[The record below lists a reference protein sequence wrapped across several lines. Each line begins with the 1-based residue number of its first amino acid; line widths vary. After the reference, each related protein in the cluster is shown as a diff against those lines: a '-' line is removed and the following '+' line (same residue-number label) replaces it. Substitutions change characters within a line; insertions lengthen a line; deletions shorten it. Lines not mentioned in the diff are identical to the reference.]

1 MHVAN
6 RSLFINFASLA
17 WAFNITSSV
26 PAEETD
32 TLAFTSAANSHPLP
46 LEACVLS
53 CIQSH
58 DRRADAQSLQA
69 LRVAQRG
76 KTRSV

>member
-46 LEACVLS
+46 FEACVPS
-53 CIQSH
+53 
-58 DRRADAQSLQA
+58 
-69 LRVAQRG
+69 
-76 KTRSV
+76 

>member
-1 MHVAN
+1 MFTAGTTAAVVVAK
-6 RSLFINFASLA
+6 SLTSSTRFASLA

-46 LEACVLS
+46 FEACVPS
-53 CIQSH
+53 
-58 DRRADAQSLQA
+58 
-69 LRVAQRG
+69 
-76 KTRSV
+76 